1 MKWKQR
7 RWLQQHP
14 DFKLESRDSYYQHFR
29 DDQVITAVRLRI
41 GQSRFKLHMF
51 HTEKYSARH

>member
-14 DFKLESRDSYYQHFR
+14 DFKFKSRDSYYQHFR
-29 DDQVITAVRLRI
+29 DDQMIVAVRLRI
-41 GQSRFKLHMF
+41 GQSRFKHHMF
-51 HTEKYSARH
+51 HTEKYSACH